1 MQLADLFEEKCQ
13 HDLRQLASLVTGIF
27 HSTLNLI
34 SASRSFAKGVNE
46 TNNALVINHM
56 FKMSGIAGFPMP
68 PHIKDRYCQLLKEEE
83 DNKKNDKK
91 E

>member
-1 MQLADLFEEKCQ
+1 
-13 HDLRQLASLVTGIF
+13 
-27 HSTLNLI
+27 
-34 SASRSFAKGVNE
+34 
-46 TNNALVINHM
+46 M

-68 PHIKDRYCQLLKEEE
+68 PHIKDRYYQLLKEEE